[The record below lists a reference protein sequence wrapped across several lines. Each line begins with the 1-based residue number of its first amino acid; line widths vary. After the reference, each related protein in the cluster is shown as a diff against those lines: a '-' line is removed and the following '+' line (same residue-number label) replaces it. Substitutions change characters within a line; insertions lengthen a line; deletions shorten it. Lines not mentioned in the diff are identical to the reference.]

1 MDIGF
6 LSCHRNSLAKLCRF
20 ATKSLS
26 EMYLEPKSY
35 QFTFAF
41 KLPLSTSVTDIN
53 CEEKLNQT
61 EPIML
66 SADFPG
72 IFRLQMPKKRGSGPI
87 LCSKHKAGKILP
99 AQLSKSWALLIT
111 SWWLPC
117 FIFIG
122 FIYIFW
128 QHLYPKAFSFME
140 E

>member
-35 QFTFAF
+35 QFTFAL

-87 LCSKHKAGKILP
+87 LCSKHKAVKILP